1 MNITITIDG
10 TDPKKAFEAGAFWR
24 EFNRYAGECGCCGS
38 KNIMPMHR
46 TAIAKSGPNVGK
58 KSEHYEAV
66 CCEPN
71 CGATFG
77 FGQKQDDKTLFPGK
91 KNMQTGQFEKK
102 WQPPFK
108 GSGGGGHD
116 NTFSNDGDTSDI
128 PF

>member
-1 MNITITIDG
+1 MKVNIVLDG

-24 EFNRYAGECGCCGS
+24 EFNRYASKCGCCNS
-38 KNIMPMHR
+38 ENVMPVHR
-46 TAIAKSGPNVGK
+46 TAVAKAGPNAGK

-66 CCEPN
+66 CCD

-77 FGQKQDDKTLFPGK
+77 FGQKQDDKSLFPGK

-108 GSGGGGHD
+108 GGD
-116 NTFSNDGDTSDI
+116 NSYAGSSDTNTDDI

>member
-24 EFNRYAGECGCCGS
+24 EYNRYASKCGKCGS
-38 KNIMPMHR
+38 TNTMPVHR
-46 TAIAKSGPNVGK
+46 TATAKSGPNAGK

-66 CCEPN
+66 CCD

-77 FGQKQDDKTLFPGK
+77 FGQKQDDKSLFPGK
-91 KNMQTGQFEKK
+91 KNQQTGQFEKV
-102 WQPPFK
+102 WREPFK
-108 GSGGGGHD
+108 G
-116 NTFSNDGDTSDI
+116 DGSSYNSVADSDSQEP